1 MCMLQSAV
9 HILSGGRLQMGV
21 GRKERDTARP
31 AWALPRLFGRDG
43 RLSANVTDRQTRS
56 WIWSSRLMRTGQPQL
71 VRVDHHLRTRLSS
84 TTMLLPDLNL
94 DVLLH
99 INAFLV
105 LSETSQLPRTCR
117 SLHDVLAH
125 VLLKGPIT
133 LHRDRIISLRR
144 FMLQGSRCGDEPD
157 DKSRDMFPFLRTLI
171 IVTGSTSTGS
181 PSPSESAQALNDILH
196 RSRGLISL
204 AVPYVSMTFTPQQLR
219 MALAASL
226 PALEHV
232 DLGGITADYRDAL
245 ADVDSPHLRTVQLSS
260 SHSDVNLIPLLQY
273 HRLLITTLT
282 LSSAALGDLEM
293 PLPSVRELSLTRFS
307 PKNDE
312 TGWAAPLVHL
322 FPNVEHVSLR
332 MLDTCDGFTLWALTP
347 CYGHNIADTWRA
359 RAKARE
365 MQHGTWKNGLRYL
378 RVHSIMSL
386 YCLGLSCHVSCLD
399 LIIAE
404 LSPHMANV
412 ALGDVR
418 PRCIWLPLAFSDMPD
433 NTELPA
439 LMRVVVSTRSV
450 THLRAEIWNLKDC
463 GGDDFVVSFT
473 FHKTRPCSLRSYR
486 AH

>member
-1 MCMLQSAV
+1 
-9 HILSGGRLQMGV
+9 
-21 GRKERDTARP
+21 
-31 AWALPRLFGRDG
+31 
-43 RLSANVTDRQTRS
+43 
-56 WIWSSRLMRTGQPQL
+56 
-71 VRVDHHLRTRLSS
+71 
-84 TTMLLPDLNL
+84 MLLPDLNL

-105 LSETSQLPRTCR
+105 LSETSQLTRTCR
-117 SLHDVLAH
+117 SLHDVLVH
-125 VLLKGPIT
+125 VLLQGPIT
-133 LHRDRIISLRR
+133 LYRDRIISLRR
-144 FMLQGSRCGDEPD
+144 FMHQGSRRGYEPD
-157 DKSRDMFPFLRTLI
+157 DTPRDMFPFLRTLI
-171 IVTGSTSTGS
+171 IVPGSTTGS

-196 RSRGLISL
+196 RSRDLISL
-204 AVPYVSMTFTPQQLR
+204 TVLNVSMTFPPQQLR
-219 MALAASL
+219 MAFAASL
-226 PALEHV
+226 PALEA
-232 DLGGITADYRDAL
+232 LILCGITADYRDAL
-245 ADVDSPHLRTVQLSS
+245 ADVVSPHLRTVQLSS
-260 SHSDVNLIPLLQY
+260 SLDSDVDLMPLLQY
-273 HRLLITTLT
+273 HRLMITTLS

-293 PLPSVRELSLTRFS
+293 PLPSVRELRVISFS

-332 MLDTCDGFTLWALTP
+332 MLYMSDGFTLWALDP

-359 RAKARE
+359 RAKAWE
-365 MQHGTWKNGLRYL
+365 LQHGTWKNGLRYL

-404 LSPHMANV
+404 LSLHMANV
-412 ALGDVR
+412 ALADVR

-439 LMRVVVSTRSV
+439 LMRVVASTRSV

-463 GGDDFVVSFT
+463 GGNDFVVSFT